1 MNDNNLRKK
10 LQRNRIIVAI
20 LLLIAVIG
28 VGYATLGANLKIN
41 GVAEIPSAS
50 WDVGFKTGTVQVT
63 NGSVSGSAVAT
74 AATITNSSQVDY
86 AVTLALP
93 GDFYEFTVTAEN
105 AGSIDAMIDS
115 FTSKIKIGDG
125 EEQEITSS
133 NLPAYLSYS
142 VTYSDGTAVAA
153 KQKLD
158 HGTSEVFKVRLAYR
172 TDIEST
178 DLPTT
183 NQSLHLN
190 FQVNYVQKDSTAI
203 AVAHA

>member
-63 NGSVSGSAVAT
+63 SGSVSGSAVTT

-172 TDIEST
+172 TDIESNQ
-178 DLPTT
+178 LPTA
-183 NQSLHLN
+183 NQSIALN

>member
-1 MNDNNLRKK
+1 MEKDNLRKK
-10 LQRNRIIVAI
+10 LQRNRIIVAV

-50 WDVGFKTGTVQVT
+50 WNVGFTGTPSVT
-63 NGSVSGSAVAT
+63 TGSVSGSAVTT
-74 AATITNSSQVDY
+74 AATITNTTQVDY

-93 GDFYEFTVTAEN
+93 GDFYEFTVTAAN
-105 AGSIDAMIDS
+105 SGSIDAMIDS

-125 EEQEITSS
+125 EEQDVTGH
-133 NLPAYLSYS
+133 LPEYLDYS

-158 HGTSEVFKVRLAYR
+158 HGTSEVFKVRLSYK
-172 TDIEST
+172 TDITAEQ
-178 DLPTT
+178 LPTA
-183 NQSLHLN
+183 NQSIALN
-190 FQVNYVQKDSTAI
+190 FQVNYVQKDSSAI
-203 AVAHA
+203 NVR

>member
-1 MNDNNLRKK
+1 MKDDNLRKK

-28 VGYATLGANLKIN
+28 VGYAALGANLKIN
-41 GVAEIPSAS
+41 GVAEIPSAN
-50 WDVGFKTGTVQVT
+50 WNVGFTGTPSVITGSVTTSTPATVT
-63 NGSVSGSAVAT
+63 NT
-74 AATITNSSQVDY
+74 TQVDY

-93 GDFYEFTVTAEN
+93 GDFYEFTVTAAN
-105 AGSIDAMIDS
+105 GGSIDAMIDS
-115 FTSKIKIGDG
+115 FTSKIKIGD
-125 EEQEITSS
+125 EEEEEITSS
-133 NLPAYLSYS
+133 NLPPYLAYT

-172 TDIEST
+172 TDIDED
-178 DLPTT
+178 DLPEA
-183 NQSLHLN
+183 NQSIALN

-203 AVAHA
+203 NVR

>member
-1 MNDNNLRKK
+1 MEKDNLRKK
-10 LQRNRIIVAI
+10 LQRNRIIVAV

-50 WDVGFKTGTVQVT
+50 WNVGFETGTVQVT
-63 NGSVSGSAVAT
+63 NGSVSGTAVTT
-74 AATITNSSQVDY
+74 AATITNTTQVDY

-93 GDFYEFTVTAEN
+93 GDFYEFTVTAKN

-125 EEQEITSS
+125 EEQDVTGH
-133 NLPAYLSYS
+133 LPDYLDYS
-142 VTYSDGTAVAA
+142 VTYSDGTPVAA

-158 HGTSEVFKVRLAYR
+158 HGTSEVFKVRLSYK
-172 TDIEST
+172 TDIEANQ
-178 DLPTT
+178 LPTA
-183 NQSLHLN
+183 NQSIALN

-203 AVAHA
+203 NVAHS